1 MQQHFLFRCRYFFEK
16 PQSCNVHR
24 KNLAKSLNEL
34 YIEPAPTTLF
44 PFDLPNEFPLTRS
57 VSTTTDIFS
66 TCSGGRSNGSHKSF
80 KTLTPQ
86 PNKRNGSHAKFAN
99 DVGSSRDSLNEICGI
114 TKGILTNRNKS
125 KDELFIEFCKRAG
138 QRPKPKDIYFI
149 DKTQYDD
156 VAEDSVYVVDSYG
169 SLRRQRRNS
178 GANVRKPS
186 NIYNSNQSL
195 KDVNN
200 INTKKSYPIKNIFD
214 ADSFGGSTDTGA
226 IFLNNRVDNYL
237 AQQRNNSRDSNL
249 SLYQSRTLPR
259 DFMKRNVDFVF
270 DDDRLSGRRVSASG
284 LYTPYSN
291 SSRQLAATASTHP
304 PTISIIGESNK
315 SFNNN
320 NNIGHS
326 DVTATEDFYKK
337 SYDALATRNSRQCDA
352 YTGGEET
359 LTVQWPNAIPG
370 SPSSFSN
377 RSQFRVH
384 NGTVYQQP
392 QQQQQPPRMTTFYSQ
407 LQQTKPQPIRNESN
421 EENDTVVCDDGSL
434 AGSEEYGT
442 FDLDRI
448 EKERRKS
455 HASLFEIDFI
465 NGTPV

>member
-1 MQQHFLFRCRYFFEK
+1 M
-16 PQSCNVHR
+16 
-24 KNLAKSLNEL
+24 AKSLNEL
-34 YIEPAPTTLF
+34 YTEPAPRTLF

-66 TCSGGRSNGSHKSF
+66 NCSGGGGRSNTSQKSF

-86 PNKRNGSHAKFAN
+86 PSKRTNSQSKFLN
-99 DVGSSRDSLNEICGI
+99 DVNSRDSLIDICGA

-125 KDELFIEFCKRAG
+125 KDELFMEFCKQAG

-149 DKTQYDD
+149 EKCQSDD
-156 VAEDSVYVVDSYG
+156 AAEDSVFIVDNYG
-169 SLRRQRRNS
+169 SLRRMRRNS
-178 GANVRKPS
+178 ATNTRKPS

-214 ADSFGGSTDTGA
+214 VDSFGGSTDTAA

-237 AQQRNNSRDSNL
+237 SQQRNNSRDSNL

-259 DFMKRNVDFVF
+259 DFLKRNVEFIF
-270 DDDRLSGRRVSASG
+270 EEDRLSGRRVSASG
-284 LYTPYSN
+284 LYTQYN
-291 SSRQLAATASTHP
+291 NNMTMTAGAQP
-304 PTISIIGESNK
+304 PIISITTDSKPFVGGDRYNDNNDAINK
-315 SFNNN
+315 
-320 NNIGHS
+320 
-326 DVTATEDFYKK
+326 EEFYKK
-337 SYDALATRNSRQCDA
+337 SYDALASRNSRQCDA

-377 RSQFRVH
+377 RSQFRVGH
-384 NGTVYQQP
+384 NGTLYQQN
-392 QQQQQPPRMTTFYSQ
+392 PRMTTFYSQ
-407 LQQTKPQPIRNESN
+407 IPQKSAPIRNESN
-421 EENDTVVCDDGSL
+421 EENDTVTCDNDSVI
-434 AGSEEYGT
+434 GSEEYGT

-455 HASLFEIDFI
+455 HASLFQIDYE